1 MKHLALIAIIPLA
14 LAADN
19 WRDWRNWSHVD
30 HETIQRSFTVGADS
44 KLLVDNISGFVHV
57 TGYDGNKVEIDV
69 RKEARAESNEALA
82 QSKREVKLDVEQV
95 GSTVKLYVNGPFRS
109 HDGGTN
115 YRGENYYGYHVQYD
129 YEIRVPRATRVDLRT
144 INNGDIVMKGTSGD
158 FAVHGLNGA
167 IDMDGVSGSGDV
179 HTLNGKVRVAF
190 SRNPQHD
197 CNFKTLNGPM
207 DVFFQPPLNADLHFH
222 TLNGGVYADFD
233 VAPLPTNV
241 SSGDS
246 QGGRYLYRTNRSN
259 EGRAGS
265 GGPKLS
271 FDGLNGAIRLHTK
284 SL

>member
-30 HETIQRSFTVGADS
+30 RETIQRSFTVGGDS
-44 KLLVDNISGFVHV
+44 KVLVDNISGFVHV

-82 QSKREVKLDVEQV
+82 QSKREVKLDIEQV
-95 GSTVKLYVNGPFRS
+95 GGTVKLYVDGPFRT
-109 HDGGTN
+109 HDGTN

-129 YEIRVPRATRVDLRT
+129 YDIRVPRATRVDLRS
-144 INNGDIVMKGTSGD
+144 INDGEIVLKGTSGD
-158 FAVHGLNGA
+158 FAVHGLNGG

-190 SRNPQHD
+190 STNPQHD
-197 CNFKTLNGPM
+197 CTFKTLNGAM
-207 DVFFQPPLNADLHFH
+207 DVYFQPPLNADLNFH

-233 VAPLPTNV
+233 VAPLPTTV

-259 EGRAGS
+259 SGRAGS